1 MSSLD
6 NSMSHKGEKKGNYTM
21 EFKRG
26 AIEYAEKNSNYKAA
40 KKFRVAVKR
49 IKEWRQNNLKIVEST
64 IKSKNKILEGGGRK
78 LLD

>member
-1 MSSLD
+1 
-6 NSMSHKGEKKGNYTM
+6 MSHKGEKKGNYTM

-26 AIEYAEKNSNYKAA
+26 TIEYAEKNSNYKVA
-40 KKFRVAVKR
+40 KKFHVAVKR

>member
-6 NSMSHKGEKKGNYTM
+6 NSMSHKGEKKGNYTT

-49 IKEWRQNNLKIVEST
+49 KTTRLT
-64 IKSKNKILEGGGRK
+64 IRK
-78 LLD
+78 PISLMDF